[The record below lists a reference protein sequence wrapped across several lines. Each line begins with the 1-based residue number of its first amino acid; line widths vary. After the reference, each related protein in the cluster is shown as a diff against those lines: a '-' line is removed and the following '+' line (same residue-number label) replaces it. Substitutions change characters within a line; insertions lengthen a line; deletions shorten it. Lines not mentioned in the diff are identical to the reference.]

1 MCDFCGCPA
10 IEPFATL
17 TDQHVTLGVLA
28 EVLAEGGGPADL
40 EALRVSWDDHR
51 AQEAALGPLAARL
64 DLEDVVEAARRGDRA
79 LEALLRTPAPD
90 PGALLRA
97 VHDHVDAWEFE
108 VFPHLV
114 LAADPDDLTSAALGG
129 SP

>member
-17 TDQHVTLGVLA
+17 TDQHVTLVVLA
-28 EVLAEGGGPADL
+28 EALAEGGGPADL

-51 AQEAALGPLAARL
+51 AQEAALGPLAVRL
-64 DLEDVVEAARRGDRA
+64 DLEDVVDAARRGDGA
-79 LEALLRTPAPD
+79 LEELLRDPAPE

-97 VHDHVDAWEFE
+97 VRDHVDAWEFQ
-108 VFPHLV
+108 VFPQLV
-114 LAADPDDLTSAALGG
+114 LAADPDDLAGAPLGG